1 MMEWPLVMGVE
12 LTGSAPSMPRGR
24 RRPAF
29 EAAGRLA
36 RIAPAHPI
44 ALLAAACVAAAAL
57 SLLLPSAP
65 TYDPFSWL
73 IWGREITHLD
83 LRTSEGPSWKPLPVA
98 ITTLFAPTGSAAPWL
113 WLVVARTGGLM
124 ALAGSY
130 RVAAR
135 IAGRPAGLIAAA
147 SLILS
152 REWMRDSWL
161 GNSEGIV
168 LGLLLFGVERHLAGN
183 RRQAL
188 VLGFLAA
195 LLRPEVWPFLGLYGL
210 WLWFRDPAL
219 RRLSL
224 VLAALILLLWFV
236 PEWIGSG
243 DPFRAAARAKIP
255 APGSKVPALSPHP
268 VRVLLEDSKDVLIKP
283 ALWGG
288 VIGLLFCLWRPRRLE
303 RTTLVMAAWAL
314 AWLAVVAAMTAHGY
328 SGNPRYLIAPGG
340 LACVVAGVGWARLGG
355 AIAGRV
361 PAPRVLVGAVLALA
375 LVGVSLHYVRPRVTL
390 LKAEA
395 KILRH
400 EARITSGLSK
410 AIARAGGAKHLRAC
424 GTPYTGPFQVPRV
437 AWDLHIHIDAVG
449 LDPVPPGVVFQAP
462 LVPGSPPV
470 PMQTSRFRPVAS
482 AGLWRVF
489 ASCGSSP
496 SSG

>member
-1 MMEWPLVMGVE
+1 
-12 LTGSAPSMPRGR
+12 
-24 RRPAF
+24 
-29 EAAGRLA
+29 
-36 RIAPAHPI
+36 
-44 ALLAAACVAAAAL
+44 
-57 SLLLPSAP
+57 
-65 TYDPFSWL
+65 
-73 IWGREITHLD
+73 
-83 LRTSEGPSWKPLPVA
+83 
-98 ITTLFAPTGSAAPWL
+98 
-113 WLVVARTGGLM
+113 
-124 ALAGSY
+124 
-130 RVAAR
+130 VAAR